1 MKPLSLADSAL
12 VVAAACA
19 LFLLGSCASHNVT
32 DTPPSPPPVKEISPE
47 EEAASRQVKD
57 CLDFHRELDAKY
69 KLGETFSDLDL
80 SEDRDRALRELGSF
94 VSRYARDFRIYCE
107 RNDLPEDFRSACLNH
122 AAALRKLSVSVADSP
137 SAPDGLVESI
147 GALVSGD
154 TQQIVA
160 FYETVTS
167 PLLECAGTW
176 ESVLECANR
185 YKVTKP

>member
-1 MKPLSLADSAL
+1 MKPFSPAPSAL
-12 VVAAACA
+12 VVASACA
-19 LFLLGSCASHNVT
+19 MFLLGSCASNKVT
-32 DTPPSPPPVKEISPE
+32 DSPPAPPVKEISSAE
-47 EEAASRQVKD
+47 DTASRQIQS

-69 KLGETFSDLDL
+69 KLGENFSELDL

-107 RNDLPEDFRSACLNH
+107 RNDLPDDFRSACLNH
-122 AAALRKLSVSVADSP
+122 ATALRKLSVSLADSP

-160 FYETVTS
+160 FYENVTT